1 MAYNYECA
9 LLMDPTLP
17 DETVRGYLDQF
28 SKNITDRGGEVVH
41 VQTWGKR
48 RLEYPIEG
56 HNEAVYAF
64 LYFRIENA
72 GELII
77 ELERQVR
84 INESLLRE
92 MTVKVPELK
101 ITQPPTGDSRFTESA
116 RLSHAGGRRGG
127 GFRGREGGSYRPH
140 TGERTE
146 PEAGKEESAEATE
159 AQPAE
164 PPVSQPEPLA
174 SQPES
179 PVSQPESP
187 ASRPESPVSRPEP
200 PVSRPESPVSRPES
214 PVSRPE
220 SPEA

>member
-56 HNEAVYAF
+56 HNEAIYAF

-84 INESLLRE
+84 INENLLRE

-101 ITQPPTGDSRFTESA
+101 ITQPPTGETRFSESA

-140 TGERTE
+140 PGERTE
-146 PEAGKEESAEATE
+146 PEAGKEEPAEATEATEATE

-179 PVSQPESP
+179 PVSQPEP
-187 ASRPESPVSRPEP
+187 LASQPESLASQ
-200 PVSRPESPVSRPES
+200 PESTVSQPES
-214 PVSRPE
+214 T
-220 SPEA
+220 EA

>member
-56 HNEAVYAF
+56 HNEAIYAF

-84 INESLLRE
+84 INENLLRE

-101 ITQPPTGDSRFTESA
+101 ITQPPTGETRFSESA

-140 TGERTE
+140 PGERTE
-146 PEAGKEESAEATE
+146 PEAGKEEPAEATEATE

-164 PPVSQPEPLA
+164 PPVDQPEPLA

-179 PVSQPESP
+179 PVSQPESL
-187 ASRPESPVSRPEP
+187 ASQPESLASQ
-200 PVSRPESPVSRPES
+200 PESTVSQPES
-214 PVSRPE
+214 T
-220 SPEA
+220 EA